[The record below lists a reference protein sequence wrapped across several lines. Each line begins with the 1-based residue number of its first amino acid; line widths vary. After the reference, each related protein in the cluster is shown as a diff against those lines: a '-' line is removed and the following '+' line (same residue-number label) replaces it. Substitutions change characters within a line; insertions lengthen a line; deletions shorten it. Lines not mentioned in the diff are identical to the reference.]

1 MVVRAL
7 SAPLLPSS
15 TFHDTTLNCK
25 VEAKESEKIRE
36 KKTGQG
42 MNHRHL
48 RFRES
53 RICKADNYLPI
64 GLFLRDF
71 LFSSQSSLGAMIA
84 ASEWSSSP
92 LAQRRK
98 TIQTWGG
105 GGRRVR
111 QKIRLRWRLAKK
123 KEAQQKS
130 SFLTAAQQRQLL
142 MHLSLL
148 K

>member
-7 SAPLLPSS
+7 SAPLLPYS

-36 KKTGQG
+36 KKRGQG
-42 MNHRHL
+42 MNRHHL

-53 RICKADNYLPI
+53 RICKAAADNYLPI

-98 TIQTWGG
+98 TIQTGEG
-105 GGRRVR
+105 EGRKDP
-111 QKIRLRWRLAKK
+111 QKIRLRWRIAKK
-123 KEAQQKS
+123 KRHNRNLLFLRLRS
-130 SFLTAAQQRQLL
+130 NDSF
-142 MHLSLL
+142 
-148 K
+148 